1 MSDEILVKE
10 GQYARRRAGWK
21 HPDVVRRRIQT
32 SQLIN
37 RLAQCVRG
45 EIEMSPTQVRAAE
58 ILLRK
63 ALPDLSS
70 VEHTGTIQHRH
81 VTDLSDAELLAIAAG
96 RSAGTAET
104 EERATLN

>member
-1 MSDEILVKE
+1 MNDEPIAKRKPI
-10 GQYARRRAGWK
+10 GRGHGYK

-32 SQLIN
+32 SYLIN
-37 RLAQCVRG
+37 RLGQCVAG
-45 EIEMSPTQVRAAE
+45 KIELTSTQLKAAE

-70 VEHTGTIQHRH
+70 VEHTGTIQTRN
-81 VTDLSDAELLAIAAG
+81 VTELSDAELLAIAAG